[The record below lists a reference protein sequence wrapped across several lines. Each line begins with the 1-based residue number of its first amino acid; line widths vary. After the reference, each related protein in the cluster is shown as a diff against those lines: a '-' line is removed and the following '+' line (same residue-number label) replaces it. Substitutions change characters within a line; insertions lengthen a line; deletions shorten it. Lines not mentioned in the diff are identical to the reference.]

1 MVGSPLNLGCTVLFI
16 LLFWK
21 LDKALIL
28 CGHASPFTSVPLS
41 RVPFEKILVLANS

>member
-28 CGHASPFTSVPLS
+28 CGHASPFTSVLLG
-41 RVPFEKILVLANS
+41 RVPFEILVLANS